1 MTTPAFK
8 SEFSIFYRGCSTLN
22 TACVPPVDDAVRQT
36 VANMVKTHVEKVVDG
51 ITTYGERD
59 PLGSGARWTSPVVL
73 FTNWC
78 PCADLLTKA
87 TSHLIGVPR
96 VVNGLK
102 LQSIASYL
110 KNGARVSL
118 TGW

>member
-51 ITTYGERD
+51 ITT
-59 PLGSGARWTSPVVL
+59 
-73 FTNWC
+73 
-78 PCADLLTKA
+78 
-87 TSHLIGVPR
+87 
-96 VVNGLK
+96 
-102 LQSIASYL
+102 
-110 KNGARVSL
+110 
-118 TGW
+118 